1 MEKSLRGTVAFCL
14 WKVGFI
20 LITDILITSVGHYI
34 HISNAWSYGNVRVPC
49 WEGVQR
55 VLHVVLFLPKNCPVM
70 FLMASGLCVT
80 GPSVWGQ
87 RDSYLW
93 APEPVQTAFPEAG
106 AAGSLTNP
114 PSAVPNP

>member
-1 MEKSLRGTVAFCL
+1 MEKSLRGTLAFCL

-49 WEGVQR
+49 WEWVQR

-87 RDSYLW
+87 RDSYPGM
-93 APEPVQTAFPEAG
+93 APSRAFSGPQNR
-106 AAGSLTNP
+106 SKQLSQKLVLRDP
-114 PSAVPNP
+114 